1 MPLADIIPESK
12 VAEEPQA
19 ATSETYHFATG
30 DVSDYDDLIQEIKE
44 PKQKFVNQ
52 EPPTAVPEQK
62 PAEVPLTPRLQ
73 SEVSKQTSKFIV
85 NSVDRLFSFG
95 MDWYADAE
103 EPGRYAATDDEKKE
117 MVDAW
122 QQVLKD
128 TDKGVPPWLT
138 AVATMI
144 LIYGCKA
151 KEAHDYKRV
160 KQALEKEQ
168 LENAARQ
175 AELDKVR
182 AELET
187 LKNKTN
193 EKS

>member
-12 VAEEPQA
+12 VAEDPQA

-30 DVSDYDDLIQEIKE
+30 DVSDYEDLIQEIKE

-52 EPPTAVPEQK
+52 EVPQVPKQK
-62 PAEVPLTPRLQ
+62 PAEVTLTPRLQ

-128 TDKGVPPWLT
+128 TDKGVPPWLA

-160 KQALEKEQ
+160 RQALEKEQ

-182 AELET
+182 AELEK

>member
-19 ATSETYHFATG
+19 ASSETYHFATG

-52 EPPTAVPEQK
+52 EAPPVPEQK

-128 TDKGVPPWLT
+128 TDKGVPPWLA

-151 KEAHDYKRV
+151 KEAHDYKCV

-182 AELET
+182 AELEK

>member
-73 SEVSKQTSKFIV
+73 S
-85 NSVDRLFSFG
+85 
-95 MDWYADAE
+95 
-103 EPGRYAATDDEKKE
+103 AAQRICEAFE
-117 MVDAW
+117 RPHPSGEA
-122 QQVLKD
+122 
-128 TDKGVPPWLT
+128 GCPPHRRGLG
-138 AVATMI
+138 
-144 LIYGCKA
+144 GCF
-151 KEAHDYKRV
+151 
-160 KQALEKEQ
+160 Q
-168 LENAARQ
+168 
-175 AELDKVR
+175 
-182 AELET
+182 
-187 LKNKTN
+187 
-193 EKS
+193 

>member
-1 MPLADIIPESK
+1 MSLANLIPESK
-12 VAEEPQA
+12 VSEEPHA
-19 ATSETYHFATG
+19 ATSETYYFATG
-30 DVSDYDDLIQEIKE
+30 DVSDYEDLIQEIKE

-52 EPPTAVPEQK
+52 EPPTAGPEPK
-62 PAEVPLTPRLQ
+62 PADVPLTPRLQ

-85 NSVDRLFSFG
+85 NSADRLFSFG
-95 MDWYADAE
+95 MDWYSGAE

-117 MVDAW
+117 MAEAW

-128 TDKGVPPWLT
+128 TDKGVPPWLA
-138 AVATMI
+138 AVATML
-144 LIYGCKA
+144 LIYGCKF

-168 LENAARQ
+168 IENAARQ

-187 LKNKTN
+187 LKSKKT
-193 EKS
+193 E